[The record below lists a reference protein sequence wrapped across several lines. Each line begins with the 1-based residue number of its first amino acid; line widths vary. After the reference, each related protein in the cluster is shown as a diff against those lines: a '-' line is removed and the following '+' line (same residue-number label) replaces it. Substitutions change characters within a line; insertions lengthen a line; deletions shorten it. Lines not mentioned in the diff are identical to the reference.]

1 MPISRKLSGCY
12 ECHSVFDPRTFAA
25 AAAFP
30 CSDCGE
36 VFGKAESLD
45 LHKATRHAGNKLY
58 SFFHK
63 NTVKV
68 RHFALFKLK
77 LHFFLSFSQ
86 IKASLFLEF
95 FYVGNGSFGAGA
107 RGHEQEHR
115 GDHLP
120 VELAEE
126 AAGSRLQDRQDP
138 QGAEQ

>member
-58 SFFHK
+58 SFF
-63 NTVKV
+63 
-68 RHFALFKLK
+68 F
-77 LHFFLSFSQ
+77 
-86 IKASLFLEF
+86 IKI
-95 FYVGNGSFGAGA
+95 
-107 RGHEQEHR
+107 Q
-115 GDHLP
+115 
-120 VELAEE
+120 
-126 AAGSRLQDRQDP
+126 
-138 QGAEQ
+138 